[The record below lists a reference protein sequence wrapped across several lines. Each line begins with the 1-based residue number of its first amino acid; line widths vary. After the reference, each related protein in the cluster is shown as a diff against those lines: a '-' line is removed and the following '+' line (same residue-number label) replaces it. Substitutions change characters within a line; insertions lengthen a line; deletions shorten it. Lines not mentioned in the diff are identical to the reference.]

1 MQNVSFGEINTL
13 KTTLS
18 VVDGKWLLL
27 LLAELLLLLEVV
39 LSPDLYVVDPTAEH
53 CAL

>member
-1 MQNVSFGEINTL
+1 MQNVCFGEINTL

-27 LLAELLLLLEVV
+27 VAELLLLLEVV